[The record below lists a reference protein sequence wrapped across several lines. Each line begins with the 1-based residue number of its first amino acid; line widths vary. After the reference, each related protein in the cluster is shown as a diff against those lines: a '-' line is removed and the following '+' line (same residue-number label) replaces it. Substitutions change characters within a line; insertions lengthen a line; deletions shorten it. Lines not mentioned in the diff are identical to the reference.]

1 MKYSIWRVTERHKK
15 LGDPILMGAGLK
27 RYNKKLTSLPD
38 RVREKRA
45 SLKIIPLL
53 RDKKLHTT

>member
-27 RYNKKLTSLPD
+27 RYDKELSSLPD

-45 SLKIIPLL
+45 SLNIIPMH
-53 RDKKLHTT
+53 RDKKLYTT